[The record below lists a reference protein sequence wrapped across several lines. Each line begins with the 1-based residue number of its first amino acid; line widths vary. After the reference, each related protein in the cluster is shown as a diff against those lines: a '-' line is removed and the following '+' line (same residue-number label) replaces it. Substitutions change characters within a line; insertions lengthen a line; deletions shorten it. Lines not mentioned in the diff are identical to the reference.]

1 MDQPVRVRC
10 TCTRCRLRGVMG
22 PVVLITIGVLFLIQ
36 QFSRDYLTFVRL
48 SPIILIV
55 IGAVKILRAVAPSD
69 GHISAADSTTP
80 AAPGAAQP
88 NGQ

>member
-1 MDQPVRVRC
+1 MDQPVRGQC
-10 TCTRCRLRGVMG
+10 TCTRCRSRGVMG

-36 QFSRDYLTFVRL
+36 QFSHDYLTFVRL

-55 IGAVKILRAVAPSD
+55 IGAVKILRAVAPAD
-69 GHISAADSTTP
+69 GHISAADSVTP
-80 AAPGAAQP
+80 AAPGAPQP

>member
-10 TCTRCRLRGVMG
+10 TCTRCRLRGIMG

-36 QFSRDYLTFVRL
+36 QFSHDYLTFARL
-48 SPIILIV
+48 SPVILIV
-55 IGAVKILRAVAPSD
+55 IGVVKILRAVAPSD
-69 GHISAADSTTP
+69 GHISSDTPIP
-80 AAPGAAQP
+80 AAPGAVQP

>member
-10 TCTRCRLRGVMG
+10 ACTRCRLQGIMG

-36 QFSRDYLTFVRL
+36 EFSHDYLTFARL

-55 IGAVKILRAVAPSD
+55 IGAVKIVRSVAPSD
-69 GHISAADSTTP
+69 GHISAADTATP
-80 AAPGAAQP
+80 SVPGAAQP

>member
-1 MDQPVRVRC
+1 
-10 TCTRCRLRGVMG
+10 MG

-36 QFSRDYLTFVRL
+36 EFSHDYLSFVRL

-69 GHISAADSTTP
+69 GHISTDAPTPTP